1 MVRQPNQT
9 MAAPN
14 IAAPPT
20 CQPLPAAGLSRGTSI
35 PAMPT
40 PISTWTPATS
50 YSVGRRHRHAATMRL
65 TQYTAV
71 AIITTAVPPVS
82 QEGPVTSGSPVTD
95 APGLDLPALSLSG
108 LGFPGLGSRLLC
120 AGEQASTRRRAGRA
134 AGPSPGRY
142 PTH

>member
-20 CQPLPAAGLSRGTSI
+20 SQPLPAAGFSRGTSI

-40 PISTWTPATS
+40 PISTCTPSTS
-50 YSVGRRHRHAATMRL
+50 YSVGRRHRHAATIRL

-82 QEGPVTSGSPVTD
+82 QEGPVTSGSL
-95 APGLDLPALSLSG
+95 A
-108 LGFPGLGSRLLC
+108 LGFQALHFLAPGSRLLC
-120 AGEQASTRRRAGRA
+120 AGGQASMRLRAGRA
-134 AGPSPGRY
+134 AGPSPGRC
-142 PTH
+142 PTR

>member
-20 CQPLPAAGLSRGTSI
+20 SQPLPAAGFSRGTSI

-40 PISTWTPATS
+40 PISTCTPSTS
-50 YSVGRRHRHAATMRL
+50 YSVGRRHRNAATIRL

-82 QEGPVTSGSPVTD
+82 QEGPVTSGCL
-95 APGLDLPALSLSG
+95 ASG
-108 LGFPGLGSRLLC
+108 FQALGFLALLSRARGFGAGAPRLLC
-120 AGEQASTRRRAGRA
+120 AGGQASTQGRAGRA
-134 AGPSPGRY
+134 AGPSPGRF

>member
-1 MVRQPNQT
+1 MARQPNQA

-20 CQPLPAAGLSRGTSI
+20 SQPLPAAGFSRGTSI

-40 PISTWTPATS
+40 PISTCTPSTS
-50 YSVGRRHRHAATMRL
+50 YSVGRRHRHAAIMRL

-82 QEGPVTSGSPVTD
+82 QEGPVTSGSP
-95 APGLDLPALSLSG
+95 ASG
-108 LGFPGLGSRLLC
+108 FLALGSRLLC
-120 AGEQASTRRRAGRA
+120 AGGQASMRRRAGRA
-134 AGPSPGRY
+134 GGPSPGRC
-142 PTH
+142 PTR

>member
-20 CQPLPAAGLSRGTSI
+20 SQPLPAAGFSRGTSI

-40 PISTWTPATS
+40 PISTCTPSTS
-50 YSVGRRHRHAATMRL
+50 YSVGRRHRHAATIRL

-82 QEGPVTSGSPVTD
+82 QEGPVTSGSP
-95 APGLDLPALSLSG
+95 ASG
-108 LGFPGLGSRLLC
+108 FLALGFLALGLRALGSRLLC
-120 AGEQASTRRRAGRA
+120 AGGQASTRRRAGRA
-134 AGPSPGRY
+134 AGP
-142 PTH
+142 